1 MRSLTIKPP
10 FGWLANTAMV
20 RSVSDVLSILIGPT
34 STPSDGATDWITA
47 YWPIPAGIVGSQ
59 RIAARVTLGAICLR
73 SSTHLPL
80 KLYSNCIKPEAF
92 LPGCARL
99 ATKPEPT
106 GSGTIVKM
114 IGTVR
119 VACSRRCVEK
129 LPVARMTSGES
140 ATSSAAYLRLR
151 TGSAAPKRASIR
163 RLRPSIQP
171 SCCNPCRDASYI
183 DLMSASSAAPKKKPT
198 RRTRSDC
205 CARAASG
212 QAAAT
217 PPRRVMTSRR
227 RIATPE
233 TEERAIVTI
242 KSIAQEGVMMSA
254 LGQKQT
260 CAVHSPVSAL
270 PPNATSNATYGMSAL
285 GQKSR
290 HSFVRAPGLVEYL
303 NFPASNVVGY

>member
-1 MRSLTIKPP
+1 
-10 FGWLANTAMV
+10 MV

-151 TGSAAPKRASIR
+151 TGSAAPKRTSICT
-163 RLRPSIQP
+163 LRPSIQP
-171 SCCNPCRDASYI
+171 SCCNPCRNASYI
-183 DLMSASSAAPKKKPT
+183 DLMSASSEAPKKKPT
-198 RRTRSDC
+198 RRIRSDC

-217 PPRRVMTSRR
+217 PPRRLMTSRR
-227 RIATPE
+227 RIATFE
-233 TEERAIVTI
+233 AEERAIVTI
-242 KSIAQEGVMMSA
+242 KSIAPEGVTDVRFGSEAYMCSA
-254 LGQKQT
+254 QAHVRFTPKSDIKCDMAECPLWAESGHQMPTWQERCSDLRGT
-260 CAVHSPVSAL
+260 GLSDRSVS
-270 PPNATSNATYGMSAL
+270 
-285 GQKSR
+285 
-290 HSFVRAPGLVEYL
+290 
-303 NFPASNVVGY
+303 